1 MTKKIPIKPKLL
13 SSRNDNLFLKTALLL
28 VVTIFCGLSN
38 AKANNYFDNAY
49 SPQQNLLSITGQVS
63 DSTGLPLQGVSLNVE
78 GTTVGTVTDANG
90 NYKLS
95 VPDSYAGKSLTFSFT
110 GFETQVILIG
120 DKNVINVSL
129 VNTGGAMLSDVV
141 VVGYGTQRRGSLT
154 GSVNQISSKS
164 IENKPV
170 TNTLQALQGES
181 PNLIIQQ
188 RNFNPGS
195 GVNINIRGL
204 GTLGDNTPL
213 IVIDGIVGGNINT
226 LNPNDI
232 ESVTVLKD
240 AGSAAIYGSR
250 AANGVLLVT
259 TKTGRRNQKTTVTYN
274 GNVGIQDP
282 RVLVKKVSAWDN
294 AYYKNLSL
302 LNSGLPPIYTPQDIQ
317 NLKAQGNGTWDIEH
331 LLRDALFQTHNLSIS
346 GGSENSYY
354 FISGGY
360 QDQGS
365 NFIGNGGSG
374 AGFGYQKYNLRLN
387 QTTIK
392 GKFKGNVILN
402 YTKSRNKTNS
412 VGDNNIF
419 ADANRVPLN
428 YSWKDSAGNYLTN
441 PVASQYN
448 EYGVLEKGGFNQ
460 SDVDEFFA
468 NINGQLSITNDIKLT
483 GVFGGTIYNGNNFY
497 RRIQVDYLPA
507 GVYGNDRAVIDNNFK
522 NLQIN
527 TQLYADYTKTI
538 NDHYFKV
545 LLGASNE
552 NYSGRGF
559 SLEKTLT
566 DLYLGT
572 PTTGTLITPGSS
584 NNSIGVDANSL
595 SSFFGRINYSFNN
608 KYHIEGNFRE
618 DFSSKFARGN
628 RAAFFPSIS
637 AGWMISQ
644 EPFFDNLSRTVNNLK
659 LRVSY
664 GSLGNQSVGSY
675 QYQSTYF
682 NYPAAYGFNNNVVGG
697 AGFRQGN
704 PNITW
709 ETSTTFNAGFDAG
722 LLNNKLTFS
731 FDYFNKITDDI
742 LQPRED
748 VPALYGAGFPSF
760 NIAKVKN
767 AGYEVTLNYNLTT
780 GSAFHTF
787 SLNFADNQNE
797 LLKLNSSKAQEI
809 RNQDVFSLIRRVGS
823 PITQYYGYQVAGI
836 FQNEDEINKSAKP
849 AGAEVGPGDLRFKD
863 LNNDG
868 KIDDND
874 KTVLGNPFP
883 RYTFGFTYR
892 LAFKGFDV
900 QIFAQGVGKRD
911 AFLRG
916 ELVEPFHYNYGQT
929 IYEHMT
935 DYWTPAN
942 PDAKYPRFANIGSAS
957 NNNNWRTGS
966 DIYKYDA
973 AYIRLKNVNIGY
985 TLPEGLTKRWG
996 MQKLRASLIGQNLLT
1011 ISKLNFIDPETSE
1024 FGNDLNLGSSS
1035 NSARSYP
1042 LPVFYGVGLDITF

>member
-1 MTKKIPIKPKLL
+1 MLL
-13 SSRNDNLFLKTALLL
+13 IAVSLFCWQIDAQ
-28 VVTIFCGLSN
+28 
-38 AKANNYFDNAY
+38 ANNINDPNA
-49 SPQQNLLSITGQVS
+49 PELFAIPITGQVT
-63 DSTGLPLQGVSLNVE
+63 DSSGQPLQGVSINIA
-78 GTTVGTVTDANG
+78 GTTVGTLTDASG
-90 NYKLS
+90 NYTLN
-95 VPDSYAGKSLTFSFT
+95 VPDNYAGSSLTFSFT
-110 GFETQVILIG
+110 GYTSQVVPIG
-120 DKNVINVSL
+120 GNRVINVSL
-129 VNTGGAMLSDVV
+129 INSAGTVLSDVV
-141 VVGYGTQRRGSLT
+141 VVGYGTQRKGSLT

-188 RNFNPGS
+188 RDFNPGS

-213 IVIDGIVGGNINT
+213 IVIDGIIGGNINT
-226 LNPNDI
+226 INPADI
-232 ESVTVLKD
+232 ESVSVLKD

-259 TKTGRRNQKTTVTYN
+259 TKTGRRNQRTTVTYN
-274 GNVGIQDP
+274 GNVGKQDP

-302 LNSGLPPIYTPQDIQ
+302 LNSGLPLIYTPDDIQ

-331 LLRDALFQTHNLSIS
+331 LLRNALFQTHNLSIS
-346 GGSENSYY
+346 GGGENNYY

-360 QDQGS
+360 QNQGS

-374 AGFGYQKYNLRLN
+374 NGFGYQKYNLRLN

-392 GKFKGNVILN
+392 GRFKANIILN

-448 EYGVLEKGGFNQ
+448 EYGVLERGGFNQ

-468 NINGQLSITNDIKLT
+468 NLNGQLSITKDIKLT
-483 GVFGGTIYNGNNFY
+483 GVFGGSIFNGNNFY

-507 GVYGNDRAVIDNNFK
+507 GVYGNDRAVADNNFK
-522 NLQIN
+522 NLQLN

-538 NDHYFKV
+538 REHYFKV
-545 LLGASNE
+545 LVGASNE
-552 NYSGRGF
+552 NYTGRGF
-559 SLEKTLT
+559 SLERTLT
-566 DLYLGT
+566 DQFLGT
-572 PTTGTLITPGSS
+572 PTTGTLITPGNS
-584 NNSIGVDANSL
+584 NNSVGVDANSL
-595 SSFFGRINYSFNN
+595 SSLFGRVNYTFKD
-608 KYHIEGNFRE
+608 KYLVEANFRN
-618 DFSSKFARGN
+618 DYSSKFAKEN

-637 AGWMISQ
+637 AGWLLSQ
-644 EPFFDNLSRTVNNLK
+644 EPFMQNLNRTLSNVK

-675 QYQSTYF
+675 QYQTTYF
-682 NYPAAYGFNNNVVGG
+682 NYQSAYAFNNNIVGG
-697 AGFRQGN
+697 AGYRQGN
-704 PNITW
+704 PDITW
-709 ETSTTFNAGFDAG
+709 ETSTTFNAGLDAG

-731 FDYFNKITDDI
+731 FDYFNKVTDNI

-748 VPALYGAGFPSF
+748 VPAIYGAGFPSF

-767 AGYEVTLNYNLTT
+767 TGYEVTLNYNLVT
-780 GSAFHTF
+780 GKANHNF
-787 SLNFADNQNE
+787 SFNLADNNNT
-797 LLKLNSSKAQEI
+797 LLRLNSAKAEEI

-823 PITQYYGYQVAGI
+823 PITQYYGYKVAGI
-836 FQNEDEINKSAKP
+836 FQNADDIAKSAKP
-849 AGAEVGPGDLRFKD
+849 SGADVGPGDLKFQD

-868 KIDDND
+868 IIND
-874 KTVLGNPFP
+874 QDRTVLGNPFP

-892 LAFKGFDV
+892 LAVKGFDV
-900 QIFAQGVGKRD
+900 QLFAQGVGKRD

-942 PDAKYPRFANIGSAS
+942 PNAKYPRFANIGSGS

-966 DIYKYDA
+966 DIYKYNA
-973 AYIRLKNVNIGY
+973 AYLRLKNVNIGY
-985 TLPEGLTKRWG
+985 TLPGALTQKWG
-996 MQKLRASLIGQNLLT
+996 MQRLRASLIGQNLLT
-1011 ISKLNFIDPETSE
+1011 ISKLSFIDPETSE